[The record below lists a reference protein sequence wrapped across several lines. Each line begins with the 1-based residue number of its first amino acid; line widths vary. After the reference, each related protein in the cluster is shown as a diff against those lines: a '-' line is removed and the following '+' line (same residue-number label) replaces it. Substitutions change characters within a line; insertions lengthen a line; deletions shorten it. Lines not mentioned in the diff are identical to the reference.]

1 MQSRGKQ
8 EKNADRENRIERDE
22 EYLRLFQRGQ
32 KILEGA
38 GFWLWRYQRFFFLSG
53 IYFTLSGRGEWIDMA
68 AVLIPFL
75 ITGAILLFLASPYKK
90 GAAEV
95 KNTAGAPSK
104 GRKSSFSPS
113 TWRITSSFSETS
125 SGKFAVLSGILFLT
139 AGILILME
147 RCFSG
152 WDGQRGIF
160 SSSRREPSLYLWDFR
175 PQPSVF
181 WMSPMQS
188 AAGRKVADVTCQK
201 VTSN

>member
-32 KILEGA
+32 KILGGGWILVMA
-38 GFWLWRYQRFFFLSG
+38 VSALLFSSG

-139 AGILILME
+139 AGILILMGALFLWLGRAE
-147 RCFSG
+147 GDLLVFASG
-152 WDGQRGIF
+152 AFLVSLGFPAAAFGILDV
-160 SSSRREPSLYLWDFR
+160 SHAVSRR
-175 PQPSVF
+175 
-181 WMSPMQS
+181 
-188 AAGRKVADVTCQK
+188 KK
-201 VTSN
+201 K